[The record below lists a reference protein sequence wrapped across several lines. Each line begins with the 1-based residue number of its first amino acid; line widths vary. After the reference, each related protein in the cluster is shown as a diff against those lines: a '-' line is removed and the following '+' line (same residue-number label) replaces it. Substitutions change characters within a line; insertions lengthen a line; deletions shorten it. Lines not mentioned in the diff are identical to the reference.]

1 MVTHRH
7 RRAAPASAPPSAERQ
22 QRRRATEAQATV
34 PARQSDVA
42 GDPGAVIDWL
52 LNR

>member
-1 MVTHRH
+1 V
-7 RRAAPASAPPSAERQ
+7 PSRSQRQ
-22 QRRRATEAQATV
+22 TV

-42 GDPGAVIDWL
+42 DDPGAVIDWL